1 MFRQSGVSYELMR
14 RQTERNF
21 VSMQYLQQRV
31 MPAMDRIGH
40 RDLREYYDGHPELF
54 KIQDSVNW
62 RHIFIAK
69 VKYKTP
75 EEARKQAEEVVQQI
89 KAGEDFVTLSR
100 KYCHGDSALR
110 DGDGLGHT
118 PGEIRPVEAEPIL
131 LSMKEGEVADVL
143 ELPTGYHIIQ
153 LTKRQYAGMKPFNE
167 VAQKEIRDK
176 LRNEVATLEIK
187 RLLAEMKR
195 NAVIEI
201 MPDS

>member
-1 MFRQSGVSYELMR
+1 
-14 RQTERNF
+14 
-21 VSMQYLQQRV
+21 
-31 MPAMDRIGH
+31 
-40 RDLREYYDGHPELF
+40 
-54 KIQDSVNW
+54 
-62 RHIFIAK
+62 
-69 VKYKTP
+69 
-75 EEARKQAEEVVQQI
+75 
-89 KAGEDFVTLSR
+89 
-100 KYCHGDSALR
+100 
-110 DGDGLGHT
+110 
-118 PGEIRPVEAEPIL
+118 
-131 LSMKEGEVADVL
+131 MKEGEVADVL